1 MPRMRRQESP
11 APAPDD
17 DDDDV
22 ALAEVDLQSRWT
34 GGSLLATRLAT
45 VVLWAALLAGPAA
58 LVLALL
64 QAGPGGQ
71 LTRVAA
77 PVADPV
83 GEQAAVGEFAQRFV
97 VTWLQS
103 TRGQETQLAPY
114 VRTISLTLPEVAWVA
129 DQPATADL
137 RRADGAGTW
146 SVLVGVTVTTP
157 RTAGPPVAGALP
169 VRRYFRVPV
178 RYRSGAVVALA
189 LPAAVA
195 APAAGEAPQ
204 LTYRYHPS
212 LDGPVASSVQ
222 EFLSALLT
230 GAGDV
235 TRLVTPGSD
244 IAAVLPAPYTRVE
257 VTDVLVDRDLA
268 SGPRSR
274 PQGERLRALVD
285 AVAAAGPRQQIS
297 VQYALTLTSR
307 AGRWEVTAL
316 DPTPAAQPQP
326 PRAADASGGPVTAPA
341 PPSSLTSPSPAA
353 QPTR

>member
-1 MPRMRRQESP
+1 MR
-11 APAPDD
+11 
-17 DDDDV
+17 
-22 ALAEVDLQSRWT
+22 LQSRWT

-45 VVLWAALLAGPAA
+45 AVLWAALLAGPSA
-58 LVLALL
+58 LALALL
-64 QAGPGGQ
+64 QTGPGGQ
-71 LTRVAA
+71 STRVAPPA
-77 PVADPV
+77 ADPV

-103 TRGQETQLAPY
+103 IRGQEKQLAPY
-114 VRTISLTLPEVAWVA
+114 VKTISLTLPEVAWVA

-137 RRADGAGTW
+137 RRAGGAATW
-146 SVLVGVTVTTP
+146 SVLVGVTVTAP
-157 RTAGPPVAGALP
+157 RAAGPPVVGAPVVGAAP

-189 LPAAVA
+189 LPAPVA

-212 LDGPVASSVQ
+212 LDGPVARAVQ

-235 TRLVTPGSD
+235 TRLVTPGAD
-244 IAAVLPAPYTRVE
+244 IAAVLPAPYTGVE

-268 SGPRSR
+268 SGPGDR

-316 DPTPAAQPQP
+316 DLTPAAQTPL
-326 PRAADASGGPVTAPA
+326 PRAAGASGAPVTAPA
-341 PPSSLTSPSPAA
+341 PPSSPSPAA